1 MAIAVKANTE
11 QMIIRI
17 RCVTLSLIRDFTWV
31 FGGIEGKFNGSRYSC
46 PDLPCVTGSNVAQ
59 LSLSYA
65 FQTGSASGRHC
76 AGDWKAERRRIQCVS
91 PLLYPPLL
99 VSPAIAASSLGVQ
112 IPSESPSPSGPRFL

>member
-46 PDLPCVTGSNVAQ
+46 PALPCVTGSNVAQ

-65 FQTGSASGRHC
+65 FQTGSASGRHW
-76 AGDWKAERRRIQCVS
+76 AGDWKGEEKNPACFSPSVS
-91 PLLYPPLL
+91 
-99 VSPAIAASSLGVQ
+99 ASSG
-112 IPSESPSPSGPRFL
+112 PSSNSCILSGCPDPIRKSLT